1 VFKPLLGGSG
11 PGSGGSSPPRSNGR
25 HRRFPSNL
33 SGGSGESFSGF
44 DFAAPPQTKWVVRP
58 VWEEFVRLD
67 AFDLQVS
74 TQPLNHEPN
83 PKP

>member
-1 VFKPLLGGSG
+1 
-11 PGSGGSSPPRSNGR
+11 
-25 HRRFPSNL
+25 L